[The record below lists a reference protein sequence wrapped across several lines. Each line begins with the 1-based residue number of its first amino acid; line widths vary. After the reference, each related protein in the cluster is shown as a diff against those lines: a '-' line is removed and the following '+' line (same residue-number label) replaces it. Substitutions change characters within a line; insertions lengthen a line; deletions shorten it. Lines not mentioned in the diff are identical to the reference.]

1 MLNANLLAVVYALGL
16 FLWGAISEGSYPSK
30 RFVDYL
36 GYYAVAVLVIKYA
49 ARIASK
55 LLTFKDTGQRA
66 FVDDVGITMRS
77 SCDGLAKQSCS
88 APDQNLG
95 LGCNWIDD
103 ACIQLPSFQ
112 TDLLPDALLI
122 LSIFVHRVGQTRLG
136 MWAPHGD
143 GDDDEN
149 TDGGNDDGGD
159 ENNDY
164 AGEGAGGGG
173 RANNL
178 LLAEAESS
186 LVDNR
191 QQQDQ
196 DAGGASAGGAS
207 AGGATASAGAEA
219 NDDDDDDDDDDDAM
233 VRPSTTATISRIG
246 TDYYTASFAIQSL
259 ALVVSILGYGP
270 GFSTVQEQSV
280 SPSAIVLEN
289 VVPVAFVLYLVF
301 QLLLI
306 IIDRVLYMLHSN
318 RLKRYFHVVIVILI
332 HVLVFIVL
340 PRQTKKPFDK
350 NKVVQLWY
358 LIQCFY
364 LFVSAAQVKA
374 GYQSKGARDIAE
386 QQQQQSKMLKARL
399 LQAKIRTVVYY
410 NIPFLYEAR
419 SVLDWACTT
428 TALSLTQYLKM
439 EGIRKDL
446 IQTHLNRLAEEKDGR
461 SIGTKQGRCAK
472 CIGILIFFVVI
483 CVILFPLILMSVA
496 QQNSKPLPPIRAE
509 LSLQLA
515 TFEPLYVMDDIPK
528 QINETAYQWLEG
540 EQYTLPGLTQDNV
553 HVTTLGDDS
562 KSVWP
567 ISPTSRDSM
576 VNALQRALNPADL
589 KLRMA
594 ARWTFNRDVAEE
606 LASTVAQE
614 THGSMQREL
623 NVTEIDSMLKA
634 MSNSSVVVPLPD
646 LVPAFIHLGSGSST
660 NALRQTLPLNAIK
673 EYISCSLQRTELP
686 GDSRVE
692 WWEVRMTGPPQWARE
707 RSDTSTQIEI
717 VTFSDKVIQPTY
729 TFLTNYGIVGLYV
742 SIVLVVGKFMRM
754 LVTDL
759 STRIRV
765 EDMPNVEALR
775 NLCMAICTSRSLQPP
790 DLVLEEELYHMLISI
805 YRRDDALFAWT
816 SLKPE

>member
-1 MLNANLLAVVYALGL
+1 MIVAMRNETAPYRNSLPIDATLWSQLWKELTWFALSRSHHVLYIMIVVAVMLNANLLAVVYALGL
-16 FLWGAISEGSYPSK
+16 FMWGAISEGTYPSK

-55 LLTFKDTGQRA
+55 LMTFKDTGQRA

-77 SCDGLAKQSCS
+77 SCDGLSELSCS
-88 APDQNLG
+88 AEDN
-95 LGCNWIDD
+95 CNWIDD
-103 ACIQLPSFQ
+103 ACIKLPSFQ

-136 MWAPHGD
+136 MWVPETLDMPAADDAGTGEGD
-143 GDDDEN
+143 G
-149 TDGGNDDGGD
+149 
-159 ENNDY
+159 
-164 AGEGAGGGG
+164 
-173 RANNL
+173 RADT

-186 LVDNR
+186 L
-191 QQQDQ
+191 
-196 DAGGASAGGAS
+196 AGRDDEVSSVSGHHGEVAAAAAAG
-207 AGGATASAGAEA
+207 
-219 NDDDDDDDDDDDAM
+219 DDDDDDGGRGRGGGGGGVNDSGAM
-233 VRPSTTATISRIG
+233 LRPSVTITTAKIG
-246 TDYYTASFAIQSL
+246 EDYYTASFAIQCL

-280 SPSAIVLEN
+280 SSPSAIVLEN

-318 RLKRYFHVVIVILI
+318 RFKRYFHVVIVILI

-364 LFVSAAQVKA
+364 LFVSAAQVKV

-386 QQQQQSKMLKARL
+386 QEQQQSETLKTRL
-399 LQAKIRTVVYY
+399 LQAKVSTVVYY
-410 NIPFLYEAR
+410 NVPFLYEAR

-446 IQTHLNRLAEEKDGR
+446 IQTHLNRLAEEKNGR

-472 CIGILIFFVVI
+472 CVGILIFIVVI
-483 CVILFPLILMSVA
+483 CVILFPLVLMSVA
-496 QQNSKPLPPIRAE
+496 QQNSKPLPPVRAE

-515 TFEPLYVMDDIPK
+515 TFEPLYVMDNLPK
-528 QINETAYQWLEG
+528 PIDQFDSSAYSWMSDR
-540 EQYTLPGLTQDNV
+540 QYLIPGLSSDNV
-553 HVTTLGDDS
+553 HVTTLGNES

-576 VNALQRALNPADL
+576 VNALQRASDTPADL
-589 KLRMA
+589 KLHMW
-594 ARWTFNRDVAEE
+594 ARWTFNRDVAQE
-606 LASTVAQE
+606 LASTVAPE
-614 THGSMQREL
+614 STGSLQREL
-623 NVTEIDSMLKA
+623 NVSEVVLMLAA
-634 MSNSSVVVPLPD
+634 MSDPSVIVPLPA
-646 LVPAFIHLGSGSST
+646 LVPAFVHLGSSSST
-660 NALRQTLPLNAIK
+660 NALRGGLPTNAK
-673 EYISCSLQRTELP
+673 NEYISCSLQRTELP

-692 WWEVRMTGPPQWARE
+692 WWEVRMTTPPRWDAGRVGGGPH
-707 RSDTSTQIEI
+707 RSKWSH
-717 VTFSDKVIQPTY
+717 
-729 TFLTNYGIVGLYV
+729 
-742 SIVLVVGKFMRM
+742 
-754 LVTDL
+754 
-759 STRIRV
+759 
-765 EDMPNVEALR
+765 
-775 NLCMAICTSRSLQPP
+775 SR
-790 DLVLEEELYHMLISI
+790 
-805 YRRDDALFAWT
+805 T
-816 SLKPE
+816 K